1 MGGRFPVGNAVQGA
15 NGTQRGRRHMPHP
28 AHRVPDIYVS
38 EDEAET
44 ILPIRV
50 PDTHVSEDGLLGN
63 YGLQR
68 AWTSGRVGVQEPGP
82 WGATA
87 LPVLMMLAGNEFH
100 AVFFFASA
108 HGYVSAYSNCA

>member
-1 MGGRFPVGNAVQGA
+1 MEAFPGGERCPRA
-15 NGTQRGRRHMPHP
+15 NGTQRGRLHMPHP
-28 AHRVPDIYVS
+28 AHGVPDTHVS
-38 EDEAET
+38 EDEAEA
-44 ILPIRV
+44 ILPTRV

-87 LPVLMMLAGNEFH
+87 LPVLMMLAG
-100 AVFFFASA
+100 
-108 HGYVSAYSNCA
+108 G

>member
-1 MGGRFPVGNAVQGA
+1 MA
-15 NGTQRGRRHMPHP
+15 
-28 AHRVPDIYVS
+28 PDTHVS

-68 AWTSGRVGVQEPGP
+68 AWTPGREGVREPGP

-87 LPVLMMLAGNEFH
+87 LPLFLVLGFVGADYFAVKYAETDICLTSSPQRGSH
-100 AVFFFASA
+100 ARHLLLPTRGGPAIA
-108 HGYVSAYSNCA
+108 PNGK